1 MDWRAV
7 LKFWFEETDRK
18 FHFNATPAFDA
29 DIRARFED
37 MAIEQAALAAKG
49 SHPWA
54 SEPESLLALAI
65 TLDQFPRNMYRGT
78 PAMFKWDPYLLP
90 FIKQAV
96 KDGMDL
102 KIPMEQRSFIYM
114 PLMHSEAIKDQNLC
128 VKLVDQRLEDDSTL
142 FHAKAHRKVI
152 RKFGRFP
159 HRNET
164 LDRRSTAEEL
174 QYMADGGYSP

>member
-7 LKFWFEETDRK
+7 LHFWFEEIERK

-37 MAIEQAALAAKG
+37 MAIEQAAIAAKG

-54 SEPESLLALAI
+54 EEADSLLALSI

-78 PAMFKWDPYLLP
+78 PAMFEWDPYLLP
-90 FIKQAV
+90 LIKNGIKA
-96 KDGMDL
+96 GLDL
-102 KIPMEQRSFIYM
+102 KVPIKRREFFYM
-114 PLMHSEAIKDQNLC
+114 PLMHSEALKDQNRC
-128 VKLVDQRLEDDSTL
+128 VQLVDQRLDDESTL
-142 FHAKAHRKVI
+142 FHAKAHRKII

-159 HRNET
+159 HRNAV
-164 LDRRSTAEEL
+164 LGRGSTDQEQ

>member
-7 LKFWFEETDRK
+7 LSFWFEEIDRK
-18 FHFNATPAFDA
+18 YHFNATPAFDA
-29 DIRARFED
+29 EIRARFED
-37 MAIEQAALAAKG
+37 MAVEQAAIAAKG

-54 SEPESLLALAI
+54 NSADSLLALAI

-78 PAMFKWDPYLLP
+78 PAMFEWDPYLLP
-90 FIKQAV
+90 FIKTAV
-96 KDGMDL
+96 KDGLDL
-102 KIPMEQRSFIYM
+102 KIPIERREFIYM
-114 PLMHSEAIKDQNLC
+114 PLMHSEDLKDQKRC
-128 VKLVDQRLEDDSTL
+128 VELVDQRLDDENTL

-159 HRNET
+159 HRNAV
-164 LDRRSTAEEL
+164 LDRASTEDEL